1 MRGDWDARPLPKA
14 PSKELNQL
22 RKACLALRDEWGKYE
37 TRRPAQQRRLEV
49 PDRTSHT
56 ILDVISQD
64 LYGPLKSIQQQSQAL
79 ADQLKAVRREDQQQR
94 VRAIAHARARLS
106 SSTTLHRRAAANR
119 VRHVDAFVQR
129 PAKTNDLLEAINIVM
144 SPQPAGADESADD

>member
-1 MRGDWDARPLPKA
+1 MRGDWDARPLPEA

-37 TRRPAQQRRLEV
+37 TRRPAQLRRLEG
-49 PDRTSHT
+49 PDRTNHT

-94 VRAIAHARARLS
+94 VRAIAHARARFVIIDDLTSTS
-106 SSTTLHRRAAANR
+106 SSKSSPARGRVRAA
-119 VRHVDAFVQR
+119 
-129 PAKTNDLLEAINIVM
+129 PGE
-144 SPQPAGADESADD
+144 DE